1 MKDESNAMLNGTDA
15 SDAVEAITSETIK
28 TLENRVSVRKYSDAP
43 VTEAHVEAILRA
55 AFRAPTSSNIQAYS
69 VVVVRDRETLKELY
83 VTTGN
88 QQHVADTPVFLAFCA
103 DLTRM
108 EEAISRHGGDM
119 DDNVLELGL
128 VSTIDATLVGMS
140 AYLAADSLGLK
151 GLMIGAV
158 RNDPIEVARI
168 LGLPKRVYAVFGMCL
183 GWPEEAPKQKPRM
196 EFDSVVHFEQ
206 YGNEGFERA
215 LDRYDTTLAG
225 HYESMGKK
233 TTPDS
238 WTRDIAAKFNQP
250 RRAELRR
257 QLKERGFDFK

>member
-1 MKDESNAMLNGTDA
+1 MLNGTHSPDA
-15 SDAVEAITSETIK
+15 QERITSETIE

-43 VTEAHVEAILRA
+43 VSDAHVEAVLRA

-69 VVVVRDRETLKELY
+69 VILVRDRETLKELY

-103 DLTRM
+103 DLTRI
-108 EEAISRHGGDM
+108 EEAMRRNGKNL

-128 VSTIDATLVGMS
+128 VSTIDASLVGMS
-140 AYLAADSLGLK
+140 AYVAADSLGLK

-158 RNDPIEVARI
+158 RNEPLEVARI
-168 LGLPKRVYAVFGMCL
+168 LDLPHRVYCVFGMCL

-196 EFDSVVHFEQ
+196 DFGAMVHREKYQ
-206 YGNEGFERA
+206 QEGFEQKLDGYDSA
-215 LDRYDTTLAG
+215 LAE
-225 HYESMGKK
+225 HYETIGKS

-238 WTRDIAAKFNQP
+238 WTRDVATKFHPP
-250 RRAELRR
+250 RRANLR
-257 QLKERGFDFK
+257 QELKERGFDFK